1 MKISESGISKAN
13 DDRRLQVRFD
23 ERIGDKHLAE
33 STRSKYWG
41 EIEKFIRHF
50 HVGGQWKHPSDL
62 TAEDVTVYLSLFAKR
77 HKSESTQNGALAAI
91 LFLYHEV
98 LGIDMQG
105 INAMR
110 CRPPKTIPVVLS
122 EDEVFR
128 LLDKLSGQ
136 FLLLAELMY
145 GFGMRRK
152 EACQLRRKDLDFDNR
167 TIVIWF
173 AKGKK
178 SRTIRMPE
186 LLVGPLEKQLE
197 QTMRYQQWD
206 QADGVGGV
214 FRPRKRGVD
223 VTKPSHDLRYYW
235 LFCSNNLS
243 RHPIYGRLGRNHL
256 HLDHVG
262 RTISAASRKAGIMK
276 DVGCHTLRH
285 SFATHQLNAGV
296 DIRTIQKMLGHADVR
311 TTMIYTHVDAFG
323 HQAEASPLDRAF
335 ARRARQIQ
343 LAISG

>member
-13 DDRRLQVRFD
+13 DGRRLRVRFD
-23 ERIGDKHLAE
+23 ERIDEKHLADE
-33 STRSKYWG
+33 TRKKYWSA
-41 EIEKFIRHF
+41 IEQFIRHF
-50 HVGGQWKHPSDL
+50 HVHGEWKHPLDL
-62 TAEDVTVYLSLFAKR
+62 TAEDVAIYLSLFAKR
-77 HKSESTQNGALAAI
+77 NKSESTQNGALAAI

-98 LGIDMQG
+98 LGVDMQG

-128 LLDKLSGQ
+128 LLDELVGR

-145 GFGMRRK
+145 GCGMRRK
-152 EACQLRRKDLDFDNR
+152 EACELRRKDLDFDHR

-186 LLVGPLEKQLE
+186 TLVEPLWKQVDDS
-197 QTMRYQQWD
+197 MRYQRMDEQ
-206 QADGVGGV
+206 DGVGGV
-214 FRPRKRGVD
+214 FRPRKRGID
-223 VTKPSHDLRYYW
+223 PTKPSHDPRYYW
-235 LFCSNNLS
+235 LFCSDNLS
-243 RHPIYGRLGRNHL
+243 RHPKYGGLGRYHIN
-256 HLDHVG
+256 LDHVG
-262 RTISAASRKAGIMK
+262 KVISAASRRAGIMK

-296 DIRTIQKMLGHADVR
+296 DIRTIQKMLGHSDVR

-323 HQAEASPLDRAF
+323 HQAEASPLDRAI
-335 ARRARQIQ
+335 ARRQRRIE
-343 LAISG
+343 LAVCG